1 MTRSTASRRA
11 RNSDSLMMGG
21 RRLPVSRPSRR
32 RWRLASSRVEP
43 LTARTSSA
51 SAVVR
56 DSRMWTTV
64 SAGSTDAGTSP
75 PGAAAPLRCLRR
87 VGGLTG
93 TALAAAAAAAPA
105 PARTSCCAVA
115 IVPAIVGTW
124 PGWLGRRPAG
134 GLGRRPAGQLGR
146 LEDQDGRL
154 ERGRGY
160 RLGSAGRPVAAPGG
174 PRRGR
179 LVAGNAWNGGHAGAR
194 RTRSG
199 PAGRCLGRARCGVR
213 ARLEI
218 RLVGGLA
225 YGPAAPAQQA
235 APMAAFLTCGLTLA
249 GSL

>member
-1 MTRSTASRRA
+1 VLRILGIGALVAGGLAPAVLGRPGRVLLRRCRPIRRA
-11 RNSDSLMMGG
+11 AAALAG
-21 RRLPVSRPSRR
+21 RRGAVGAS
-32 RWRLASSRVEP
+32 LASAA
-43 LTARTSSA
+43 LGH
-51 SAVVR
+51 VR
-56 DSRMWTTV
+56 PV
-64 SAGSTDAGTSP
+64 
-75 PGAAAPLRCLRR
+75 LRR

-134 GLGRRPAGQLGR
+134 GLGLRPAGQLGR

-213 ARLEI
+213 ARLDI

-249 GSL
+249 GLTCGLTLAGLTCGLTLADSL